1 MAKTPSGHPIDS
13 PRKAVVLFYKHLFS
27 QWDEC
32 FPVVVFIMILWL
44 TLGSYC
50 LSMVWLNLKFVN
62 IFFYRIETSSKLS
75 SWRSGR
81 EPTGKS
87 EAKSGNKSLLS
98 SNFGRQS
105 SNLAK
110 TSFDFEKTSSGFR
123 NTALDFEKSSD
134 SEDWASSRG
143 RVVGKADS
151 SYGSW
156 TGGSPARDSSTSPK
170 SSFSSS
176 SNSLGARVGL
186 STLK

>member
-1 MAKTPSGHPIDS
+1 MLSSSGLYHDFVIDFGFIL
-13 PRKAVVLFYKHLFS
+13 PFYG
-27 QWDEC
+27 
-32 FPVVVFIMILWL
+32 L
-44 TLGSYC
+44 TEFEVCKY
-50 LSMVWLNLKFVN
+50 
-62 IFFYRIETSSKLS
+62 FFFRIETSSKLS

-87 EAKSGNKSLLS
+87 ETKSGNKSLLS